1 MIDDDISA
9 EKHHSLDENLTVSDT
24 PQDINQTETSKLGQN
39 NEADQSEL
47 TNSSHMTNDDKSELD
62 SVSQLIEVP
71 QSESPDSGLLVDVEQ
86 TDNEL
91 FIKESS
97 EEIET
102 KTSIEDMLFEEA
114 PTVREEL
121 RDIIVYTGVDVKL
134 VCQFNN
140 VSVDTKVYW

>member
-1 MIDDDISA
+1 M
-9 EKHHSLDENLTVSDT
+9 TVSDT

-39 NEADQSEL
+39 NEVDQSEV
-47 TNSSHMTNDDKSELD
+47 TNSSHMTNDNKSELD
-62 SVSQLIEVP
+62 RVSQLIDMP

-91 FIKESS
+91 FIKESG

-102 KTSIEDMLFEEA
+102 KTSIEDMLFEES
-114 PTVREEL
+114 PTVIEEL
-121 RDIIVYTGVDVKL
+121 KDIIVYAGVDVKL

-140 VSVDTKVYW
+140 VNVDTKVYW

>member
-9 EKHHSLDENLTVSDT
+9 EKRHSLDENLTVSDT

-39 NEADQSEL
+39 NEADQSEV
-47 TNSSHMTNDDKSELD
+47 TNSSHMTNDHKSELD
-62 SVSQLIEVP
+62 SVSQLIDMP

-140 VSVDTKVYW
+140 LNVDTKVYW

>member
-9 EKHHSLDENLTVSDT
+9 ERRHSLDEKLTVSDT
-24 PQDINQTETSKLGQN
+24 PRDISQTETSELGQN
-39 NEADQSEL
+39 NETDLSEL
-47 TNSSHMTNDDKSELD
+47 THSSHMTNDDKSELE

-140 VSVDTKVYW
+140 LNVDTKVYW